1 MIKITFQ
8 NGYCIVET
16 VKNGKQVLEEW
27 DMDVAMEKIGILKL
41 MTATTLKRITQITI
55 RNKDATDRTKE

>member
-8 NGYCIVET
+8 NGYCIVEK